1 MLIVGEAPFCAIRF
15 GSALRYP
22 SGALGTN
29 RLPSLMVKLVFTIS
43 VYLAAREVGDLP
55 MIMLVAL
62 LNVSQPLPWLDRNWI
77 NHQAHR
83 EMLIAASASHFDAA
97 PRLPIVAAL
106 RFEAPAKARPASRRR
121 GIIGGPS
128 GM

>member
-1 MLIVGEAPFCAIRF
+1 
-15 GSALRYP
+15 
-22 SGALGTN
+22 
-29 RLPSLMVKLVFTIS
+29 
-43 VYLAAREVGDLP
+43 

-83 EMLIAASASHFDAA
+83 EMLIAAGASHFDAA
-97 PRLPIVAAL
+97 PRLPIVATL
-106 RFEAPAKARPASRRR
+106 RFDMAVTARPASRRR
-121 GIIGGPS
+121 AISGGPS

>member
-1 MLIVGEAPFCAIRF
+1 
-15 GSALRYP
+15 
-22 SGALGTN
+22 
-29 RLPSLMVKLVFTIS
+29 
-43 VYLAAREVGDLP
+43 

-97 PRLPIVAAL
+97 PRLPILATL
-106 RFEAPAKARPASRRR
+106 RLDMVSSHRPAVRRHSML
-121 GIIGGPS
+121 GGPS